1 MELNKIHNMDCLEG
15 LKLLPDETVDCCVTS
30 PPYWG
35 LRNYNVDGQ
44 IGLEETPEEYVDKLV
59 KVFR

>member
-1 MELNKIHNMDCLEG
+1 MFGVDLQC
-15 LKLLPDETVDCCVTS
+15 LPDNYIDMIITS

-44 IGLEETPEEYVDKLV
+44 IGQEEFSREIC
-59 KVFR
+59 